1 MRIINLI
8 LSPGLIFLLASIRLQ
23 AQDADPIFNSN
34 AVLAVEN
41 SLASDSMR
49 GRAVF
54 TPDIERAADYIE
66 TQFRAAG
73 LRTWNGTDSYRQP
86 FSMIRAKLL
95 SISGTLDGMPLN
107 GDNTVILSSA
117 PHLQL
122 DDHSGYNSGSIKAG
136 EDLRSRVLAYVSEK
150 KNYLVLVDTSF
161 SKAFPRLNRLS
172 GQQFKSDYN
181 LVFVLATTNAARYSL
196 TATHYSLTAEQE
208 IHSSAL
214 ANVVGILPG
223 KGRLKNEYV
232 IFSGHYDHLGVRK
245 PDARGDSIYN
255 GANDD
260 ASGTTAV
267 ILLARYFQ
275 HLKNNRRSIVFAAF
289 TAEEIGEYGSQ
300 YFSGQFDPATVM
312 AMFNIEMIGS
322 PSKWGENSA
331 FITGYERTDMAK
343 ILEKNLAGS
352 AFAFHP
358 DPYPGQNLFYR
369 SDNASLAKK
378 GVPAHTISTTQIDID
393 KTYHTPEDEVS
404 TLDLKNMAAIIKAIA
419 ISSRTIVAGKD
430 TPSRVDISQL
440 K

>member
-1 MRIINLI
+1 MRIRYLI
-8 LSPGLIFLLASIRLQ
+8 LLPGLILLLATLRLQ
-23 AQDADPIFNSN
+23 AQVTEPIFNAN

-49 GRAVF
+49 GRAVY

-66 TQFRAAG
+66 SQFRAAG
-73 LRTWNGTDSYRQP
+73 LRTWNGTNSYRQP
-86 FSMIRAKLL
+86 FSMIRAKLM
-95 SISGTLDGMPLN
+95 SISGSLDGMPLN
-107 GDNTVILSSA
+107 TDNTVIISSA

-122 DDHSGYNSGSIKAG
+122 DDRSGYNTGFIKAG
-136 EDLRSRVLAYVSEK
+136 EDLRSRVLAFVSGK
-150 KNYLVLVDTSF
+150 KNYLVVVDTSF
-161 SKAFPRLNRLS
+161 SKTFPRLNRMA
-172 GQQFKSDYN
+172 GQQFKSESN
-181 LVFVLATTNAARYSL
+181 LVFVLATTNAVRYSI
-196 TATHYSLTAEQE
+196 TADQE
-208 IHSSAL
+208 IKESAL

-223 KGRLKNEYV
+223 RGKEKNEYV

-267 ILLARYFQ
+267 ILLARYFNQ
-275 HLKNNRRSIVFAAF
+275 LKNNSRTLVFAAF

-300 YFSGQFDPATVM
+300 YFSGQFDPAAVT

-322 PSKWGENSA
+322 PSKWGDNSA

-343 ILEKNLAGS
+343 ILQQNLAGS
-352 AFAFHP
+352 AFTFYP
-358 DPYPGQNLFYR
+358 DPYPSQNLFYR
-369 SDNASLAKK
+369 SDNASLARK

-419 ISSRTIVAGKD
+419 LSSKTIVEGKD
-430 TPSRVDISQL
+430 TPSRVDTSQV

>member
-1 MRIINLI
+1 L
-8 LSPGLIFLLASIRLQ
+8 PGLILLLASIRLQ
-23 AQDADPIFNSN
+23 AQDVDPIFNAN

-73 LRTWNGTDSYRQP
+73 LQTWNGTDSYRQP

-95 SISGTLDGMPLN
+95 SVSGALN
-107 GDNTVILSSA
+107 GLPLTTENTIILSSA
-117 PHLQL
+117 EHIQL
-122 DDHSGYNSGSIKAG
+122 NDQNSVKLRAINPGD
-136 EDLRSRVLAYVSEK
+136 DLRSAAQAIIADK
-150 KNYLVLVDTSF
+150 QNHLVIVDTSF
-161 SKAFPRLNRLS
+161 AKSFSRLNRMAA
-172 GQQFKSDYN
+172 QQFGSPYTN
-181 LVFVLATTNAARYSL
+181 VFVLSNPSRGPQTS
-196 TATHYSLTAEQE
+196 YSLTAEQE
-208 IHSSAL
+208 VQSSAL

-223 KGRLKNEYV
+223 KGKLKNEYV

-275 HLKNNRRSIVFAAF
+275 HEKNNQRSIVFAAF
-289 TAEEIGEYGSQ
+289 TAEEIGEFGSQ
-300 YFSGQFDPATVM
+300 YFSGQFNPAAVM
-312 AMFNIEMIGS
+312 AMFNIEMIGL

-352 AFAFHP
+352 AFTFYP
-358 DPYPGQNLFYR
+358 DPYPSQNLFYR
-369 SDNASLAKK
+369 SDNASLARK

-393 KTYHTPEDEVS
+393 KTYHTPEDEIGN
-404 TLDLKNMAAIIKAIA
+404 LDLKNMAAIIKAIA
-419 ISSRTIVAGKD
+419 ISSKTIVEGKD
-430 TPSRVDISQL
+430 TPSRVDTSQI

>member
-8 LSPGLIFLLASIRLQ
+8 LLPGLILLLASIRLQ
-23 AQDADPIFNSN
+23 AQDTDPIFNAN
-34 AVLAVEN
+34 AVLTVEN

-66 TQFRAAG
+66 SQFRAAG
-73 LRTWNGTDSYRQP
+73 LQTWNGTDSYRQP

-95 SISGTLDGMPLN
+95 SISGTVDGMPLN
-107 GDNTVILSSA
+107 RDSTVIISST

-122 DDHSGYNSGSIKAG
+122 DEHSGYNTGFIKAG
-136 EDLRSRVLAYVSEK
+136 EDLRARALGYVGEK

-161 SKAFPRLNRLS
+161 SKTFPRLNRLA
-172 GQQFKSDYN
+172 GQQFKSDFN
-181 LVFVLATTNAARYSL
+181 VVFVLATTNAA
-196 TATHYSLTAEQE
+196 HYSLTAEQE
-208 IHSSAL
+208 IKESKL

-223 KGRLKNEYV
+223 KGKLKKEYV
-232 IFSGHYDHLGVRK
+232 IFSGHYDHLGVRN

-267 ILLARYFQ
+267 ILLARYFDQ
-275 HLKNNRRSIVFAAF
+275 LKNNGRSIVFAAF

-300 YFSGQFDPATVM
+300 YFSSQFDPAAVM
-312 AMFNIEMIGS
+312 AMFNIEMIGL
-322 PSKWGENSA
+322 PSKWGANSA

-352 AFAFHP
+352 AFTFYP

-369 SDNASLAKK
+369 SDNASLARK

-393 KTYHTPEDEVS
+393 KTYHTPEDEIGN
-404 TLDLKNMAAIIKAIA
+404 LDLKNMAAIIKAIA
-419 ISSRTIVAGKD
+419 ISSKTIVEGKD
-430 TPSRVDISQL
+430 TPSRVDTSQL